1 MALRLIR
8 EKGQTVIWNQY
19 SDVVN
24 PSQPWKPT
32 SNAPVSHDPKIAFV
46 PINQQDFAT
55 FGYLNGEVPKG
66 AVKGLMGAVNF
77 VPTLKDVVIRDNKT
91 LNIDKFDVI
100 NINGEI
106 VLYKVIFRD

>member
-8 EKGQTVIWNQY
+8 EKGQSVIWNQY
-19 SDVVN
+19 FDTVDPN
-24 PSQPWKPT
+24 QPWKPT
-32 SNAPVSHDPKIAFV
+32 SNEPISYSPKIVFV

-77 VPTLKDVVIRDNKT
+77 VPTLKDVVIRNGKT

-106 VLYKVIFRD
+106 VLYKVIFKD